1 MKKKMKAQKL
11 GLVLGM
17 NMAVACLVLQ
27 GCKANKTGREL
38 PPPEVTTVDQP
49 APQPVQQPVVTEIE
63 TTTPA
68 PSVPGAGI
76 QQETMPPPPP
86 SRTVG
91 KLPPPPPP
99 AATKKPQPAAPA
111 DTPSA
116 APTEPAAAPA
126 ATTVHTVQ
134 RGEYLSSISKKYN
147 VKMSSI
153 VAANPGLNPD
163 RIRIGQKINIPGS
176 SAVPK
181 SDVMLAAAPAPAA
194 GVAPAAANTT
204 APVKVKPAFKP
215 YTGPTKE
222 YVVKGGDSL
231 GKIALANGI
240 TIRAL
245 KELNGLTKDTVRVG
259 QKLKVPAEKVVAEK
273 PAADK
278 KAEAVPADAEKK
290 EVAAPVAAPEKKDAP
305 AAAESATPAPAP
317 EAPAAEAAAPAP
329 APEASAAA
337 PVPAEPAAPVPE
349 PAGNTYTVKE
359 GDDIVSIS
367 IAWGISPSQ
376 LMNAN
381 DLKDNEQ
388 LKPGQVLKLPPH
400 ARQMVQ

>member
-1 MKKKMKAQKL
+1 MKAQKL

-27 GCKANKTGREL
+27 GCKANKPGREL

-49 APQPVQQPVVTEIE
+49 AEQPAEQPVVTDIE

-68 PSVPGAGI
+68 PSVPGAVP
-76 QQETMPPPPP
+76 QQETMPATPTT
-86 SRTVG
+86 RTVG
-91 KLPPPPPP
+91 KLPPPAKP
-99 AATKKPQPAAPA
+99 AAAKKPAAPA
-111 DTPSA
+111 ASTAPASSTA
-116 APTEPAAAPA
+116 AAAAAPA
-126 ATTVHTVQ
+126 AATVHTVKK
-134 RGEYLSSISKKYN
+134 GELLSSISKKYN
-147 VKMSSI
+147 VKLSSI

-163 RIRIGQKINIPGS
+163 RIRIGQKINIPGAS
-176 SAVPK
+176 SAPK
-181 SDVMLAAAPAPAA
+181 SDVMLAAAPAPA

-231 GKIALANGI
+231 GKIALASGI
-240 TIRAL
+240 SIRAL
-245 KELNGLTKDTVRVG
+245 KELNGLKKDNVRVG

-273 PAADK
+273 PAAAKPDAK
-278 KAEAVPADAEKK
+278 KAEAPAVAEKK
-290 EVAAPVAAPEKKDAP
+290 DAAAP
-305 AAAESATPAPAP
+305 AAAEKKADTVPAPVEEKKPAEATTPAPAATPAPSAADAP
-317 EAPAAEAAAPAP
+317 KDSAAPAESASAPAA
-329 APEASAAA
+329 
-337 PVPAEPAAPVPE
+337 
-349 PAGNTYTVKE
+349 AGNTYTVKE

-381 DLKDNEQ
+381 DLKDNEP
-388 LKPGQVLKLPPH
+388 LKPGTVLKLPPN
-400 ARQMVQ
+400 ARQTVQ

>member
-1 MKKKMKAQKL
+1 MKAQKL

-27 GCKANKTGREL
+27 GCKANKPGREL

-49 APQPVQQPVVTEIE
+49 APQPVQQQPVVTEIE
-63 TTTPA
+63 PATPA
-68 PSVPGAGI
+68 PSVPGAGV
-76 QQETMPPPPP
+76 QQETMPPPPTT
-86 SRTVG
+86 RTVG
-91 KLPPPPPP
+91 KLPPPAKP
-99 AATKKPQPAAPA
+99 AATAKPQAAAPSAAPAAPA
-111 DTPSA
+111 A
-116 APTEPAAAPA
+116 A
-126 ATTVHTVQ
+126 TVHTVQ

-176 SAVPK
+176 SAAPK
-181 SDVMLAAAPAPAA
+181 PDVMLAAAPAPAA

-204 APVKVKPAFKP
+204 APVKVKPAFKS

-231 GKIALANGI
+231 GKIALASGI
-240 TIRAL
+240 SIRAL
-245 KELNGLTKDTVRVG
+245 KELNGLAKDNVRVG
-259 QKLKVPAEKVVAEK
+259 QKLLVPAEKVTVAK
-273 PAADK
+273 DTKDAKDSKDVK
-278 KAEAVPADAEKK
+278 KDSQDVKEAKDA
-290 EVAAPVAAPEKKDAP
+290 KDAP
-305 AAAESATPAPAP
+305 AAAEPAAPAPAADAAA
-317 EAPAAEAAAPAP
+317 APAAESAAPAPAP
-329 APEASAAA
+329 APEAATAA
-337 PVPAEPAAPVPE
+337 PAPAPAEPDPPAPE

-388 LKPGQVLKLPPH
+388 LKPGQVLKLPPN
-400 ARQMVQ
+400 ARQTVQ